1 MVVGGGGWLVVGWCL
16 LGVMAGVVAGGGG
29 WLACGWLV
37 VAGGGGWLVT
47 AGGSSGG
54 WWGLDRIPSDKLP
67 SAAQAHR
74 HSTPSKLRLCYTML
88 PRIRLRHPGA
98 TKEIHLF

>member
-67 SAAQAHR
+67 S
-74 HSTPSKLRLCYTML
+74 L
-88 PRIRLRHPGA
+88 PPRRSATAVQRINVDCVV
-98 TKEIHLF
+98 